1 MTRIALYCLWA
12 LAAGTLLAAA
22 PAAAQ
27 QKPNT
32 AEALLQQC
40 QAYISG
46 NAEVM
51 AEMTCEN
58 TIWSVLKSMGVSK
71 AIAPSFRAPYCKP
84 EGLELSVNWAAQNL
98 RRIRQQ
104 SPRPVALSRRA
115 RRAFGPPK
123 LLPLPDLD

>member
-1 MTRIALYCLWA
+1 MTRIALHCLWA

-58 TIWSVLKSMGVSK
+58 TIWSVLKSMEVSK
-71 AIAPSFRAPYCKP
+71 AIAPSFKAPYCKP
-84 EGLELSVNWAAQNL
+84 EGLELSVNWAAQIFVEYVN
-98 RRIRQQ
+98 
-104 SPRPVALSRRA
+104 SH
-115 RRAFGPPK
+115 
-123 LLPLPDLD
+123 PDLLHYPAERAVLLALRNSYPCPT

>member
-1 MTRIALYCLWA
+1 MTRIALHCLWA

-40 QAYISG
+40 QAYVSG

-58 TIWSVLKSMGVSK
+58 TIWSVLKSMEVSK
-71 AIAPSFRAPYCKP
+71 GSLRASGRPIA
-84 EGLELSVNWAAQNL
+84 
-98 RRIRQQ
+98 
-104 SPRPVALSRRA
+104 SPRGSSSP
-115 RRAFGPPK
+115 
-123 LLPLPDLD
+123 

>member
-1 MTRIALYCLWA
+1 MTRIALHCLWV
-12 LAAGTLLAAA
+12 LVAGTLLAAA

-40 QAYISG
+40 QAYVSG

-58 TIWSVLKSMGVSK
+58 TIWSVLKSMEVSK
-71 AIAPSFRAPYCKP
+71 AIAPSFKAPYCKP
-84 EGLELSVNWAAQNL
+84 EGLELSVNWAAQIFVEYVNSHPDL
-98 RRIRQQ
+98 LHYPAER
-104 SPRPVALSRRA
+104 SVPLA
-115 RRAFGPPK
+115 RRNSCPCPT
-123 LLPLPDLD
+123 